1 MNGADAFLEALRSH
15 GVDTLFGLPG
25 STEAPLLEALR
36 QAGDIRY
43 VLSLHEGVATAMADG
58 YARASGR
65 PAVVGLHTTVGTMN
79 GMSQLFN
86 AARDGVPVVMTA
98 GHKDRTVLAE
108 DGFCSFPDLAALLR
122 PFTKRSHQTLSA
134 EQIGPDL
141 ARALTAATAPPA
153 GPTFLAVPED
163 LMAAPLERP
172 LKAAQLPGVAH
183 RFPPAC
189 DPAQLEAAAR
199 LLLSARRPLMV
210 LGTAAASAAEPARQL
225 AQELGMAV
233 VVAELTDL
241 ARATYPTDS
250 PEFLGA
256 YGDQEEALEGCDLVL
271 AAGCRMFYPFSARLR
286 PRWPAG
292 ARLLHVHPDPS
303 LLGVNLPTELAVAAE
318 PSGFLEGVLRACRAL
333 GPGPGAAPEGRSWL
347 DELARKRAASLGRE
361 LDASRGHAPTAV
373 ADLAA
378 ELKRVVPVGSLLVE
392 EGVRASRL
400 ILRHLGIPREGELW
414 RSSGGALGWGLPA
427 AVGAKL
433 AQPDRPVV
441 LLVGDGTLHFSVQAL
456 WTAVAEKA
464 GLVAVVLD
472 NGGYLAVK
480 RAIENMLGV
489 AEDPREHPG
498 TELPG
503 IDHLAAARA
512 YGARAVAATSA
523 SEVSEAVREGL
534 AEGGVHVVV
543 APVARIRP

>member
-1 MNGADAFLEALRSH
+1 MNGAEAFVETLRSQ
-15 GVDTLFGLPG
+15 GVDTFFGLPG

-36 QAGDIRY
+36 KAGDIRY

-65 PAVVGLHTTVGTMN
+65 AGVVGLHTTVGTMN

-86 AARDGVPVVMTA
+86 AARDGIPVVMTA

-141 ARALTAATAPPA
+141 ARALTQATAAPA

-163 LMAAPLERP
+163 LMAAPLEHP
-172 LKAAQLPGVAH
+172 LDVADLPGAA
-183 RFPPAC
+183 RRSPPAC
-189 DPAQLEAAAR
+189 DQEQLEEAAR
-199 LLLSARRPLMV
+199 LLLSARRPLLV
-210 LGTAAASAAEPARQL
+210 LGTAAASAVDPARRL
-225 AQELGMAV
+225 ALELGMAV
-233 VVAELTDL
+233 VVADLTDL
-241 ARATYPTDS
+241 ARATYPTSS

-256 YGDQEEALEGCDLVL
+256 YGDLEGALQGCDLVL
-271 AAGCRMFYPFSARLR
+271 AAGCRMFYPFSARLH
-286 PRWPAG
+286 PRLPVG
-292 ARLLHVHPDPS
+292 ARLLHVHPDAS
-303 LLGVNLPTELAVAAE
+303 LLGVNLPTELAIAAD
-318 PSGFLEGVLRACRAL
+318 PGTFLEGVLRACRAL
-333 GPGPGAAPEGRSWL
+333 RHGTGAATGRQSWL
-347 DELARKRAASLGRE
+347 AEVARKRSAELGRE
-361 LDASRGHAPTAV
+361 LEASRGHTPMAV
-373 ADLAA
+373 AELAA
-378 ELKRVVPVGSLLVE
+378 ELQRVVPPGSLLVE

-400 ILRHLGIPREGELW
+400 ILRHLGIPRGGELW

-427 AVGAKL
+427 AVGAKV

-456 WTAVAEKA
+456 WTAVAQKV

-480 RAIENMLGV
+480 RAIENLLGV

-512 YGARAVAATSA
+512 YGAGAVAAASA
-523 SEVSEAVREGL
+523 AEVAEAVHEGL
-534 AEGGVHVVV
+534 RGGGVQLVV

>member
-1 MNGADAFLEALRSH
+1 MNGAEAFVETLRAH
-15 GVDTLFGLPG
+15 GVDTFFGLPG

-36 QAGDIRY
+36 AAGDIRY

-65 PAVVGLHTTVGTMN
+65 AGVVGLHTTVGTMN

-98 GHKDRTVLAE
+98 GHKDRSVLSE

-122 PFTKRSHQTLSA
+122 PFTKRAHQALSA

-141 ARALTAATAPPA
+141 ARALTAATAAPT

-163 LMAAPLERP
+163 LMATPLAQP
-172 LKAAQLPGVAH
+172 LDPSRLPGAP
-183 RFPPAC
+183 RRAPAAA
-189 DPAQLEAAAR
+189 DPNELAQAAR

-210 LGTAAASAAEPARQL
+210 LGTAAAGALEPARLL
-225 AQELGMAV
+225 AQELGLAV
-233 VVAELTDL
+233 VVADLTDL
-241 ARATYPTDS
+241 ARATYPQGV

-256 YGDQEEALEGCDLVL
+256 YGDEASALEGCDLVL
-271 AAGCRMFYPFSARLR
+271 AVGCRMFYPFSDRLR
-286 PRWPAG
+286 PRLPAG
-292 ARLLHVHPDPS
+292 ARLLHVHPDPG
-303 LLGVNLPTELAVAAE
+303 LLGLNQPTELAIAAD
-318 PSGFLEGVLRACRAL
+318 PGLVLSGLLRACREL
-333 GPGPGAAPEGRSWL
+333 EPKLESAAGRRTRVA
-347 DELARKRAASLGRE
+347 ELASGRAAALEGELEAARGRQ
-361 LDASRGHAPTAV
+361 PTAV
-373 ADLAA
+373 AELAF
-378 ELKRVVPVGSLLVE
+378 ELRRALPPGTILVE

-400 ILRHLGIPREGELW
+400 ILRHLGVPAGGELW

-433 AQPDRPVV
+433 AQPERPVV

-456 WTAVAEKA
+456 WTAVAQGA

-480 RAIENMLGV
+480 RAIENLLQV
-489 AEDPREHPG
+489 KEDPREHPG

-512 YGARAVAATSA
+512 YGAEAVAAGSA
-523 SEVSEAVREGL
+523 AEVAAAVAEGL
-534 AEGGVHVVV
+534 RTRGVRLVV

>member
-1 MNGADAFLEALRSH
+1 MNGAEAFLEALRSH
-15 GVDTLFGLPG
+15 GVDTFFGLPG

-65 PAVVGLHTTVGTMN
+65 AGVVGLHTTVGTMN

-141 ARALTAATAPPA
+141 ARALTAATTAPT

-163 LMAAPLERP
+163 LMAATLERP
-172 LKAAQLPGVAH
+172 LDATRLPGATH
-183 RFPPAC
+183 RSKPAC
-189 DPAQLEAAAR
+189 DQAQLDAAAR

-210 LGTAAASAAEPARQL
+210 LGTAAATAVEPARQL
-225 AQELGMAV
+225 ARQLGMAV
-233 VVAELTDL
+233 VVADLTDL
-241 ARATYPTDS
+241 ARATYPTSS

-256 YGDQEEALEGCDLVL
+256 YGDQGEALEGCDLVL
-271 AAGCRMFYPFSARLR
+271 AVGCRMFYPFSGRLR
-286 PRWPAG
+286 PRLPDG
-292 ARLLHVHPDPS
+292 ARLLHVHPDPG
-303 LLGVNLPTELAVAAE
+303 LLGLNLPTEMAIAAD
-318 PSGFLEGVLRACRAL
+318 PGAFLGGVLRACLAL
-333 GPGPGAAPEGRSWL
+333 EPGTVAASERRSWL
-347 DELARKRAASLGRE
+347 EEMARTRSAALGRE
-361 LDASRGHAPTAV
+361 LDASRGRTPMGV
-373 ADLAA
+373 SELAA
-378 ELKRVVPVGSLLVE
+378 ELKVVMPAGSLLVE

-456 WTAVAEKA
+456 WTAVTEKV

-480 RAIENMLGV
+480 RAIENLLGV

-512 YGARAVAATSA
+512 YGAKAVAAGSA
-523 SEVSEAVREGL
+523 SEVAEAVREGL
-534 AEGGVHVVV
+534 AEGGVQLVV

>member
-1 MNGADAFLEALRSH
+1 MNGAEAFLEALRSH
-15 GVDTLFGLPG
+15 GVDTFFGLPG

-65 PAVVGLHTTVGTMN
+65 AGVVGLHTTVGTMN

-141 ARALTAATAPPA
+141 ARALTAATTAPA

-172 LKAAQLPGVAH
+172 LDATKLPGAAH
-183 RFPPAC
+183 RSRPAC
-189 DPAQLEAAAR
+189 DQTQLEEAAR
-199 LLLSARRPLMV
+199 LVLSARRPLLV
-210 LGTAAASAAEPARQL
+210 LGTAAATAVEPARQL
-225 AQELGMAV
+225 ARQLGMAV
-233 VVAELTDL
+233 VVADLTDL
-241 ARATYPTDS
+241 ARATYPTGS

-256 YGDQEEALEGCDLVL
+256 YGDQAEALEGCDLVL
-271 AAGCRMFYPFSARLR
+271 AVGCRMFYPFSARQS
-286 PRWPAG
+286 PRLPAG

-303 LLGVNLPTELAVAAE
+303 LLGLNLPTELAIAAD
-318 PSGFLEGVLRACRAL
+318 PGLFLEGVLRACL
-333 GPGPGAAPEGRSWL
+333 TLEPSPPAASERRSWIEEMARTRSAAL
-347 DELARKRAASLGRE
+347 DRE
-361 LDASRGHAPTAV
+361 LDASRGRAPTAV
-373 ADLAA
+373 SELAA
-378 ELKRVVPVGSLLVE
+378 ELKDVMPTGSLLVE

-400 ILRHLGIPREGELW
+400 ILRHLGIPRDGELW

-456 WTAVAEKA
+456 WTAVIEKV

-480 RAIENMLGV
+480 RAIENHLGV
-489 AEDPREHPG
+489 AEDPRAHPG

-512 YGARAVAATSA
+512 YGAKAVAAGSA
-523 SEVSEAVREGL
+523 SEVAAAVREGL
-534 AEGGVHVVV
+534 AEGGVQLVL